1 MKKIQI
7 DDCIC
12 HSRIKNHFKIK
23 NDILSE
29 IDKSSDGNLTQN
41 DSFYTDSI
49 SKLDCIK
56 SSDTERPWVK
66 IFVSEF
72 YEDVKEIISSM
83 CYYKISLKNVW
94 YQQYLE
100 GDTHGWH
107 IHDDHFTDVYYL
119 EFPDGCSQTEI
130 ISPYNLKA
138 VKIDV
143 SEGDFVV
150 FPAHFIH
157 RGLPN
162 GIKRKTIISYNFSA
176 DQSPMEDRNSL
187 DLDTIKRVNPNIQ
200 WWCNIRPPQ
209 N

>member
-7 DDCIC
+7 NDCIC
-12 HSRIKNHFKIK
+12 HSKIK
-23 NDILSE
+23 EHLEIRNSILSE
-29 IDKSSDGNLTQN
+29 IEKSSDSNLEQK

-49 SKLDCIK
+49 SKLDWNI
-56 SSDTERPWVK
+56 SDNPDRPWLK
-66 IFVSEF
+66 IFLPVFIKNLQEVLTNLGYF
-72 YEDVKEIISSM
+72 KAVI
-83 CYYKISLKNVW
+83 KNVW

-107 IHDDHFTDVYYL
+107 IHDDHFTGVYYL
-119 EFPDGCSQTEI
+119 EFPEGCSQTEVA
-130 ISPYNLKA
+130 SPYDLKA
-138 VKIDV
+138 VKINAT
-143 SEGDFVV
+143 EGDFIV
-150 FPAHFIH
+150 FPSHYIH

-162 GIKRKTIISYNFSA
+162 TKKRKTIISYNFSA

>member
-12 HSRIKNHFKIK
+12 HSKIK
-23 NDILSE
+23 EHLEIRDSILSE
-29 IDKSSDGNLTQN
+29 IEKSSDGNLEQK

-49 SKLDCIK
+49 SKLDWDI
-56 SSDTERPWVK
+56 SDKLDRPWVK
-66 IFVSEF
+66 IFLPVF
-72 YEDVKEIISSM
+72 IKNLKEVIDNLGYAKVVIQN
-83 CYYKISLKNVW
+83 IW

-107 IHDDHFTDVYYL
+107 IHDDHFTGVYYL
-119 EFPDGCSQTEI
+119 EFPEGCSQTEI
-130 ISPYNLKA
+130 ISPYSFKA
-138 VKIDV
+138 VKIDA

-150 FPAHFIH
+150 FPAHYIH

-162 GIKRKTIISYNFSA
+162 GNKRKTIISYNFSA
-176 DQSPMEDRNSL
+176 DGSPIDGKCSL
-187 DLDTIKRVNPNIQ
+187 DTNKIKKVNPNIS
-200 WWCNIRPPQ
+200 WWCNVTPPQ